1 MNSPPNVTL
10 SWSKFNGC
18 KIHQVAPA
26 WFFFLHGNIWGL
38 ENVFLNPSGAVFSN
52 HLRSSSNFPPE
63 KSTLCQKS
71 CRGFPFNRSV
81 SHYFF
86 GPRIYQ
92 RTNHLQLEIFRIKYP
107 QKNRWFFQ
115 LESSQA
121 FKFHSFL
128 GGTNTFWKETS
139 SFQSC
144 SILPHVDDLVLLQAI
159 LPEPFH
165 VNRFRLPEGPLFRLE
180 VWRRIHNTQRSLIK
194 QRQWLKSHPTTMF
207 NGF

>member
-1 MNSPPNVTL
+1 MISSPNVTL

-26 WFFFLHGNIWGL
+26 WFINHEKIWGL
-38 ENVFLNPSGAVFSN
+38 ENVFMNPSGAVFSN

-81 SHYFF
+81 SHYFL

-92 RTNHLQLEIFRIKYP
+92 RTNHLQLGISPIKYP
-107 QKNRWFFQ
+107 KKTDWFLQ
-115 LESSQA
+115 LDSSQA
-121 FKFHSFL
+121 FKFHSLFW
-128 GGTNTFWKETS
+128 GTNAFWKETS

-144 SILPHVDDLVLLQAI
+144 SILPHVNYLVLHFCNKYCQN
-159 LPEPFH
+159 LPRQPF
-165 VNRFRLPEGPLFRLE
+165 
-180 VWRRIHNTQRSLIK
+180 
-194 QRQWLKSHPTTMF
+194 
-207 NGF
+207 